1 MYTPLYVKSN
11 YTFLSSLVKIDEL
24 VKKCKDNNI
33 KQVALC
39 DDNMIAT
46 MYFYKE
52 CLKADIKPIIGL
64 EINIDNND
72 ILLYAKNYLGYQNL
86 LKIVTLKDKNSFDLL
101 KTYNKNIIC
110 VLPYKNIHLY
120 KEISLIFNDL
130 YIGVINKDE
139 EINSLNETKNVVFIN
154 KVLYLEKKEQEY
166 FKYLIMMKEKKNVFD
181 NIEYKDNYNYLLND
195 KDILD
200 LVSKKTIDLTNKL
213 ADSCL
218 VEFPKSENMIPH
230 FNNNLNISSD
240 EYLKKLSIKGL
251 EIRLDGNV
259 NDVYKKRL
267 LYELDVIKKM
277 GFPDY
282 FLIVYDYVKYAKKSG
297 ILVGPGRGS
306 AGGSLVAYSLGIIDV
321 DPIKYDLLF
330 ERFLNPGR
338 VTMPDIDID
347 FPDIYRDQV
356 IDYARDKYGKKNVA
370 GIVAIGTLKAKA
382 CLDEVARI
390 LKIEQTKIDRLKK
403 FIDDK
408 EKLKLKQVY
417 ESKEEFRNIVDNDER
432 LTKLYQLSL
441 IFEEFPKN
449 TSTHASGVIISS
461 KELDDIIPLI
471 KVDGVY
477 NCGYEAEYLEEL
489 GLLKMDFL
497 AIKALT
503 TIMNIIE
510 NVNKQ
515 ENISLNFT
523 DIPLDDKDT
532 LNLFYNVDT
541 NGIFQFES
549 DAMKHLLKGIKVTRF
564 DDIVAADALVRPGP
578 DTKTYIERKENKT
591 NVEYPN
597 DSIKRILEPTYGVLV
612 YQEQIMQIA
621 NVMAG
626 FTMSEADLLR
636 RAMSKKKKDL
646 LSVQEEKFINGAI
659 KNGYEYNV
667 AKKYYED
674 ILAFAEYGFN
684 KSHAVAYSILAYKMG
699 YLKAHFP
706 KYFYLNILSMEIGKD
721 VKSSKIIREAR
732 AKGVKFYLPSI
743 NKSTEKYEV
752 VEDGIL
758 FPLSNI
764 KSIGI
769 NTAEEIKKA
778 RGEGFIDLFDCF
790 IKLTEIGINR
800 KTFELLTYS
809 SCFDS
814 FGINKRTIIENLDNL
829 LNFSFIAK
837 GMPKDMIEQ
846 PEIEEYPEYDSSF
859 LMNKEKELFGFYLSF
874 HPTTKYKDQYKVI
887 NLIDL
892 NKHINKVVDVIVL
905 VEKIKVHEDKKG
917 SLMAFI
923 TGSDEVSSI
932 ELIAFSEEY
941 EKIKELTKGNILLVQ
956 GKVELRNNIQMII
969 KKSKIIG

>member
-11 YTFLSSLVKIDEL
+11 YTFFSSLVKIDEL
-24 VKKCKDNNI
+24 VKKCKERNI

-52 CLKADIKPIIGL
+52 CKKNDIRPIIGL
-64 EINIDNND
+64 QVNVENSE
-72 ILLYAKNYLGYQNL
+72 ILLYAKDFQGYQSL
-86 LKIVTLKDKNSFDLL
+86 LKIVTIKDEITFELL
-101 KTYNKNIIC
+101 KKHNKNIIC
-110 VLPYKNIHLY
+110 VVPYKSIHIY
-120 KEISLIFNDL
+120 KDINKVFNEV
-130 YIGVINKDE
+130 YIGVLNKE
-139 EINSLNETKNVVFIN
+139 EELNAFNETKNVVFLN
-154 KVLYLEKKEQEY
+154 KVLYLDKKESEY

-181 NIEYKDNYNYLLND
+181 NIEFKDNYNYLLND
-195 KDILD
+195 KDVFD
-200 LVSKKTIDLTNKL
+200 LVSKKTVDLTNKI

-218 VEFPKSENMIPH
+218 VEFPKCENMIPH

-251 EIRLDGNV
+251 EIRLNGNV
-259 NDVYKKRL
+259 SDVYKNRL

-338 VTMPDIDID
+338 ITMPDIDID

-356 IDYARDKYGKKNVA
+356 IDYAREKYGKKNVA

-390 LKIEQTKIDRLKK
+390 LKIEQTKTDRLKRL
-403 FIDDK
+403 IDDR

-417 ESKEEFRNIVDNDER
+417 DNKDEFRNIVDNDER

-461 KELDDIIPLI
+461 KELDEIIPLI
-471 KVDGVY
+471 KVEGVY
-477 NCGYEAEYLEEL
+477 NCGYEAEFLEEL

-503 TIMNIIE
+503 TIMNIIQI
-510 NVNKQ
+510 VNEK
-515 ENISLNFT
+515 EKVSLNFS
-523 DIPLDDKDT
+523 DIPLDDKET
-532 LNLFYNVDT
+532 LKLFYNVDT

-549 DAMKHLLKGIKVTRF
+549 DAMKHLLKGLKVTKF
-564 DDIVAADALVRPGP
+564 EDIVAADALVRPGP
-578 DTKTYIERKENKT
+578 DTKTYIERKTNKT
-591 NVEYPN
+591 VVEYPN
-597 DSIKRILEPTYGVLV
+597 NDIKRILEPTYGVLV

-646 LSVQEEKFINGAI
+646 LSEQEEKFIKGSIN
-659 KNGYEYNV
+659 NGYEYQT

-674 ILAFAEYGFN
+674 ILEFAEYGFN

-699 YLKAHFP
+699 YLKARYP
-706 KYFYLNILSMEIGKD
+706 KYFYLNILSMEIGKEG
-721 VKSSKIIREAR
+721 KSSKIIREAR
-732 AKGVKFYLPSI
+732 SKGVKFLLPDI
-743 NKSTEKYEV
+743 NKSTEKYEIV
-752 VEDGIL
+752 DDGIL

-764 KSIGI
+764 KSVGE
-769 NTAEEIKKA
+769 NTAIEIKNA
-778 RGEGFIDLFDCF
+778 RKDGFDNLFDCF
-790 IKLTEIGINR
+790 IKLTEIGINK

-809 SCFDS
+809 SCFDT

-837 GMPKDMIEQ
+837 GMPKDMIEH
-846 PEIEEYPEYDSSF
+846 PEIEEYPEYDPSF
-859 LMNKEKELFGFYLSF
+859 LMNKEKELFGFYLSY
-874 HPTTKYKDQYKVI
+874 HPTTKYKDQYKVT
-887 NLIDL
+887 NLNDL
-892 NKHINKVVDVIVL
+892 NKHINKVVDIIVL
-905 VEKIKVHEDKKG
+905 VEKIKVHKDKNG
-917 SLMAFI
+917 SDMAFI
-923 TGSDEVSSI
+923 TGNDEISSI
-932 ELIAFSEEY
+932 ELIAFSEEF
-941 EKIKELTKGNILLVQ
+941 EKIKDVTKGNILLVQ
-956 GKVELRNNIQMII
+956 GKVEIRNNIQMII